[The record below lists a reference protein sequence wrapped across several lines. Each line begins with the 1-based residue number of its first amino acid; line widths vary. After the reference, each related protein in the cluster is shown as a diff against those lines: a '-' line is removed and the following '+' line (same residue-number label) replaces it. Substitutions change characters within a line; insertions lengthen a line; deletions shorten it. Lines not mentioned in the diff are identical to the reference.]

1 MSETAGSIWDDESW
15 DVECPPSIPLNLW
28 EMVPEEYR
36 REFIIEAAFALRR
49 GIHPI
54 DTFEEMLEEKGI
66 QKQVVEA
73 PATPNF
79 DDDEPVRPTGRMS
92 FGKAKPT
99 ATAPMEKPNENPYS
113 RQNGNAMPQQN
124 SAAAKLWPGKPAI
137 NSLASRPTN
146 TTSGTNLGL
155 GRPST
160 NSIKQP
166 ASRQNNFDRP
176 APTGLALKKKQQII
190 VDDIGDTF

>member
-1 MSETAGSIWDDESW
+1 MSETAGSIWDDDSW

-66 QKQVVEA
+66 QKRVVETA
-73 PATPNF
+73 AAPNF
-79 DDDEPVRPTGRMS
+79 DDDEPVKPTGRMS
-92 FGKAKPT
+92 FGKAK
-99 ATAPMEKPNENPYS
+99 ATTPMEKPIES
-113 RQNGNAMPQQN
+113 RSLKPNGNAVPQQN
-124 SAAAKLWPGKPAI
+124 SAAAKLWPGKPAT
-137 NSLASRPTN
+137 NSLASRPAN
-146 TTSGTNLGL
+146 TKSGTNLGL
-155 GRPST
+155 GRPSA

-166 ASRQNNFDRP
+166 ASRLNNFDRP
-176 APTGLALKKKQQII
+176 SPNGLALKKKQQII